1 MGQFDNKSGVEYL
14 EHSEHQGGKEEGDE
28 PTTNI
33 ALSTTVEGSETLYRV
48 VKRSRPDCITKNRE
62 ISPALFKDLGGNSVD
77 RDGGREEAEAI
88 RFIMEVTFLKRAK
101 AIASLPAGSCFK
113 VGARVEAAPSINNPF
128 HANIMLDEDEKK
140 EHIQALQLA
149 DSCKIVYFNDNVE
162 WTG

>member
-77 RDGGREEAEAI
+77 RDGGREEAEVI
-88 RFIMEVTFLKRAK
+88 RFITEVTFLKRAK
-101 AIASLPAGSCFK
+101 AVASLSAGSCFK
-113 VGARVEAAPSINNPF
+113 RKFPP
-128 HANIMLDEDEKK
+128 KR
-140 EHIQALQLA
+140 
-149 DSCKIVYFNDNVE
+149 
-162 WTG
+162 